1 LQDFGVE
8 SAEIL
13 QFYFWG
19 EGMKPR
25 VKPQDSGVEE
35 LFRSKLKNIINMRH
49 ELVRLAGLID
59 WARLEAHFAPYYS
72 EAGRP
77 GLPIRLVVGLHLL
90 KHIEG
95 LSDEAVCE
103 RWERDPYMQ
112 YFCGEEYFQHSFPL
126 ERSGM
131 THFRRRVGEQALETL
146 LQETLAA
153 AHRAGALSVKATEA
167 VAVDTTVQEKAIA
180 HPTEHGL
187 LLTAIEQLGAQ
198 AKKTGLR
205 LRQSYVHVARRAA
218 MKTGR
223 YLHAQQKK
231 RAKRQ
236 LKFLRV
242 RLRRLLRDVRRKMA
256 VATALSER
264 QAKRL
269 EIALAKAW
277 RIAQQRRGDPGYLYS
292 WHATEV
298 ECISKGKAR
307 APYEFG
313 CKVSLATNLHPAKG
327 GHFILHAQ
335 ALHGNPYDG
344 HTLAA
349 ALEDIRKIVGRA
361 PQRVAVDQGYKGHR
375 IALPYTAVYIT
386 GQRRGVTE
394 KIKRWLKRRAVV
406 EPVIG
411 HAKNDGLLGRNW
423 LGGRSGDRSNALL
436 AAVGFNLRQLLRFL
450 KRSKLFL
457 CLIIQAR
464 LADLTDCGSLLS
476 QEAAS
481 SFLSAQN
488 FWALRP

>member
-1 LQDFGVE
+1 
-8 SAEIL
+8 
-13 QFYFWG
+13 
-19 EGMKPR
+19 MKPKA
-25 VKPQDSGVEE
+25 KPQESGTQE
-35 LFRSKLKNIINMRH
+35 LFRSKLVNIINLRH
-49 ELVRLAGLID
+49 ELVRLSELID
-59 WARLEAHFAPYYS
+59 WKRLEGHFAPYYS
-72 EAGRP
+72 EVGRP
-77 GLPIRLVVGLHLL
+77 GLPTRLVVGLHLL

-95 LSDEAVCE
+95 LSDEVVCE

-131 THFRRRVGEQALETL
+131 THFRQRVGEQALETL

-153 AHRAGALSVKATEA
+153 AHRGGALSVQATEA

-187 LLTAIEQLGAQ
+187 LLTAILQLGAQ
-198 AKKTGLR
+198 AKKAGLR
-205 LRQSYVHVARRAA
+205 LRQSYVRVARRAA

-223 YLHAQQKK
+223 YLHAQQKR
-231 RAKRQ
+231 RARRQ

-256 VATALSER
+256 VFAGLSE
-264 QAKRL
+264 QQIQRL

-277 RIAQQRRGDPGYLYS
+277 RIAQQRRGDAAYLYS

-313 CKVSLATNLHPAKG
+313 CKVSLATNLHPTKG

-349 ALEDIRKIVGRA
+349 ALMDIGEKVGRL
-361 PQRVAVDQGYKGHR
+361 PLSVAVDQGYKGHR
-375 IALPYTAVYIT
+375 LALPYTTVCIT
-386 GQRRGVTE
+386 GQRRGVTD
-394 KIKRWLKRRAVV
+394 KIKRWLKRRAVI
-406 EPVIG
+406 EPIIG

-423 LGGRSGDRSNALL
+423 LRGRSGDRINTLL
-436 AAVGFNLRQLLRFL
+436 AAAGFNLRQLLRFL
-450 KRSKLFL
+450 KYLKFSLRYFL
-457 CLIIQAR
+457 CALFTALEAHLASAFFRLI
-464 LADLTDCGSLLS
+464 SLKSLS
-476 QEAAS
+476 
-481 SFLSAQN
+481 
-488 FWALRP
+488 

>member
-1 LQDFGVE
+1 
-8 SAEIL
+8 
-13 QFYFWG
+13 
-19 EGMKPR
+19 MKPR
-25 VKPQDSGVEE
+25 VKPQDSGAEE
-35 LFRSKLKNIINMRH
+35 LFRAKLRNIINLCH
-49 ELVRLAGLID
+49 ELVRLGDLID

-72 EAGRP
+72 VAGRP

-112 YFCGEEYFQHSFPL
+112 YFCGEEYFQHAFPL

-131 THFRRRVGEQALETL
+131 THFRHRVGEQALETL

-153 AHRAGALSVKATEA
+153 AYRGGALSVKATAA

-198 AKKTGLR
+198 AKKSGLR
-205 LRQSYVHVARRAA
+205 LRQSYVRVARRAA

-223 YLHAQQKK
+223 YLHAQQRK
-231 RAKRQ
+231 RANKQ
-236 LKFLRV
+236 VKFLRV
-242 RLRRLLRDVRRKMA
+242 RLRRLQRDIRRKMA
-256 VATALSER
+256 SAAAMAER
-264 QAKRL
+264 HRERL
-269 EIALAKAW
+269 EMALAKAW
-277 RIAQQRRGDPGYLYS
+277 RIAQQRRGDAGYLYS

-349 ALEDIRKIVGRA
+349 ALEDIRKIVGRV

-375 IALPYTAVYIT
+375 IALPHTAVYLT

-394 KIKRWLKRRAVV
+394 TIKRWLKRRAVV

-423 LGGRSGDRSNALL
+423 LAGRAGDRCNALL

-450 KRSKLFL
+450 KRTELFL
-457 CLIIQAR
+457 CPFLR
-464 LADLTDCGSLLS
+464 TLLAALLP
-476 QEAAS
+476 QEHPHPLLDPCTRNNSAVY
-481 SFLSAQN
+481 FLKFN
-488 FWALRP
+488 Y

>member
-1 LQDFGVE
+1 
-8 SAEIL
+8 
-13 QFYFWG
+13 
-19 EGMKPR
+19 MKPKA
-25 VKPQDSGVEE
+25 KPQDSGVEE
-35 LFRSKLKNIINMRH
+35 LFRAKLKNIINLRH
-49 ELVRLAGLID
+49 ELVRLGELID
-59 WARLEAHFAPYYS
+59 WVRLEAHFAPYYS
-72 EAGRP
+72 AAGRP

-95 LSDEAVCE
+95 LSDEAVCA

-112 YFCGEEYFQHSFPL
+112 YFCGEEYFQHAFPL

-131 THFRRRVGEQALETL
+131 THFRRRVGEQSLETL

-153 AHRAGALSVKATEA
+153 AHRGGALSVKATAA

-198 AKKTGLR
+198 AKKAGLR
-205 LRQSYVHVARRAA
+205 LRQSYVRVARRAA

-236 LKFLRV
+236 LKFMRV

-256 VATALSER
+256 ATTALSER
-264 QAKRL
+264 QVQRL
-269 EIALAKAW
+269 EIALGKAW
-277 RIAQQRRGDPGYLYS
+277 RIAQQRRGDPGYLFS

-327 GHFILHAQ
+327 GHFILQAQ

-349 ALEDIRKIVGRA
+349 ALEDIRKIVGRT

-375 IALPYTAVYIT
+375 IALPHTAIYIT
-386 GQRRGVTE
+386 GQKRGVTE

-423 LGGRSGDRSNALL
+423 LHGRMGDRSNALL
-436 AAVGFNLRQLLRFL
+436 AASGFNLRQLLRFL
-450 KRSKLFL
+450 KRTELFL
-457 CLIIQAR
+457 RLFLQAR
-464 LADLTDCGSLLS
+464 LAHCAALAARASALS
-476 QEAAS
+476 PETAP
-481 SFLSAQN
+481 SFLNPRN
-488 FWALRP
+488 FFLTVREI

>member
-1 LQDFGVE
+1 
-8 SAEIL
+8 
-13 QFYFWG
+13 
-19 EGMKPR
+19 M
-25 VKPQDSGVEE
+25 EE
-35 LFRSKLKNIINMRH
+35 LFRAKLKNIINLRH
-49 ELVRLAGLID
+49 ELVRLGDLID

-72 EAGRP
+72 AAGRP

-112 YFCGEEYFQHSFPL
+112 YFCGEEYFQHAFPL

-131 THFRRRVGEQALETL
+131 THFRHRVGEQALETL

-153 AHRAGALSVKATEA
+153 AYRGGALSVKATAA

-198 AKKTGLR
+198 AKKSGLR
-205 LRQSYVHVARRAA
+205 LRQSYVRVARRAA

-223 YLHAQQKK
+223 YLHAQQRK
-231 RAKRQ
+231 RANKQ
-236 LKFLRV
+236 VKFLRV
-242 RLRRLLRDVRRKMA
+242 RLRRLQRDIRRKMA
-256 VATALSER
+256 SAVAMAER
-264 QAKRL
+264 QRERL
-269 EIALAKAW
+269 EVALAKAW

-349 ALEDIRKIVGRA
+349 ALEDIRKIVGRV

-375 IALPYTAVYIT
+375 IHAATHGGVPHRTATRRDGNHQTVAETPRGRGT
-386 GQRRGVTE
+386 G
-394 KIKRWLKRRAVV
+394 
-406 EPVIG
+406 
-411 HAKNDGLLGRNW
+411 H
-423 LGGRSGDRSNALL
+423 RSR
-436 AAVGFNLRQLLRFL
+436 
-450 KRSKLFL
+450 
-457 CLIIQAR
+457 
-464 LADLTDCGSLLS
+464 
-476 QEAAS
+476 
-481 SFLSAQN
+481 
-488 FWALRP
+488 

>member
-1 LQDFGVE
+1 
-8 SAEIL
+8 
-13 QFYFWG
+13 
-19 EGMKPR
+19 MKPR

-35 LFRSKLKNIINMRH
+35 LFRAKLKNTINLRH
-49 ELVRLAGLID
+49 ELVRLGELID
-59 WARLEAHFAPYYS
+59 WAGLEAHFAPYYS
-72 EAGRP
+72 AAGRP

-153 AHRAGALSVKATEA
+153 AYRGGALSVKATEA
-167 VAVDTTVQEKAIA
+167 VAVDATGQEKAIA
-180 HPTEHGL
+180 HPTEPGL

-198 AKKTGLR
+198 ARKAGLR

-231 RAKRQ
+231 RAKKQ
-236 LKFLRV
+236 VKFLRV
-242 RLRRLLRDVRRKMA
+242 RLRRMLRDIRRKLA
-256 VATALSER
+256 VASGLAER
-264 QAKRL
+264 PVQRL
-269 EIALAKAW
+269 EIALSKAW
-277 RIAQQRRGDPGYLYS
+277 HIAHQQRGDKGYLYS

-298 ECISKGKAR
+298 ECIGKGKAR

-327 GHFILHAQ
+327 GHFILHAL

-344 HTLAA
+344 HTLAT

-375 IALPYTAVYIT
+375 ITLPHTVVRIT

-394 KIKRWLKRRAVV
+394 KIKKWLKRRAVV

-423 LGGRSGDRSNALL
+423 LHGRTGDRANALL

-450 KRSKLFL
+450 KRRKLFL
-457 CLIIQAR
+457 PSFLQPL
-464 LADLTDCGSLLS
+464 LATCTVLVVCASLES
-476 QEAAS
+476 QEVLYPPFNA
-481 SFLSAQN
+481 LCYSA
-488 FWALRP
+488 LHP

>member
-1 LQDFGVE
+1 
-8 SAEIL
+8 
-13 QFYFWG
+13 
-19 EGMKPR
+19 M
-25 VKPQDSGVEE
+25 
-35 LFRSKLKNIINMRH
+35 
-49 ELVRLAGLID
+49 
-59 WARLEAHFAPYYS
+59 
-72 EAGRP
+72 
-77 GLPIRLVVGLHLL
+77 
-90 KHIEG
+90 
-95 LSDEAVCE
+95 
-103 RWERDPYMQ
+103 
-112 YFCGEEYFQHSFPL
+112 
-126 ERSGM
+126 
-131 THFRRRVGEQALETL
+131 EQARRKYGVSERYACRVLGQWRGTQRYLPMDRTDEEALTEAMIAQAIEYGRYGYRRIAVKL
-146 LQETLAA
+146 REAETLAA
-153 AHRAGALSVKATEA
+153 AYRGGALSVKATEA

-198 AKKTGLR
+198 AKKSGLR
-205 LRQSYVHVARRAA
+205 LRQSYVRVARRAA

-223 YLHAQQKK
+223 YLHAQQRK
-231 RAKRQ
+231 RANKQ
-236 LKFLRV
+236 VKFLRV
-242 RLRRLLRDVRRKMA
+242 RLRRLQRDIRRKMA
-256 VATALSER
+256 SAVAMAER
-264 QAKRL
+264 QRERL
-269 EIALAKAW
+269 EVALAKAW

-349 ALEDIRKIVGRA
+349 ALEDIRKTVGRV

-375 IALPYTAVYIT
+375 ITLPHTAVYLT

-394 KIKRWLKRRAVV
+394 TIKRWLKRRAVV

-423 LGGRSGDRSNALL
+423 LAGRAGDRSNALL

-450 KRSKLFL
+450 KRTELFL
-457 CLIIQAR
+457 CPFLRTLFA
-464 LADLTDCGSLLS
+464 ALLP
-476 QEAAS
+476 QKQTRPLLDACTRNDPAVY
-481 SFLSAQN
+481 FLKFN
-488 FWALRP
+488 Y

>member
-1 LQDFGVE
+1 
-8 SAEIL
+8 
-13 QFYFWG
+13 
-19 EGMKPR
+19 MKPR
-25 VKPQDSGVEE
+25 SKPQESRTQE
-35 LFRSKLKNIINMRH
+35 LFRAKLVNIINLRH
-49 ELVRLAGLID
+49 ELVRLGELID
-59 WARLEAHFAPYYS
+59 WKRLEEHFAPYYS
-72 EAGRP
+72 EVGRP

-95 LSDEAVCE
+95 LSDEVVCE

-131 THFRRRVGEQALETL
+131 THFRQRVGEQALETL

-153 AHRAGALSVKATEA
+153 AHRGGALSVQATAA

-187 LLTAIEQLGAQ
+187 LLTAITQLGAQ
-198 AKKTGLR
+198 AKKAGLR
-205 LRQSYVHVARRAA
+205 LRQSYVRVARRAA

-223 YLHAQQKK
+223 YLHAQQKR
-231 RAKRQ
+231 RARRQ
-236 LKFLRV
+236 LRFLRV
-242 RLRRLLRDVRRKMA
+242 RLRRLLRDVRRKMEVFA
-256 VATALSER
+256 GLSER
-264 QAKRL
+264 QAQRL
-269 EIALAKAW
+269 EVALGKAW
-277 RIAQQRRGDPGYLYS
+277 RIAQQRRGDAGYLYS

-298 ECISKGKAR
+298 ECISKGKTR

-327 GHFILHAQ
+327 GHFLLHAQ

-349 ALEDIRKIVGRA
+349 ALVDIGEKVGRV
-361 PQRVAVDQGYKGHR
+361 PLCVAVDQGYKGHR
-375 IALPYTAVYIT
+375 LAWPHTTVCIT

-406 EPVIG
+406 EPIIG

-423 LGGRSGDRSNALL
+423 LRGRSGDRINTLL
-436 AAVGFNLRQLLRFL
+436 AAVGFNLRQLLSFL
-450 KRSKLFL
+450 KHRKFSLCSFL
-457 CLIIQAR
+457 CALFNV
-464 LADLTDCGSLLS
+464 L
-476 QEAAS
+476 EAHFAS
-481 SFLSAQN
+481 AL
-488 FWALRP
+488 LRPISLKSFS